1 MTSES
6 GELKACLCTEL
17 GLHFF
22 FCLMLFVVLRMLLYF
37 FFFFNL
43 ETCILSYLSCALRLS
58 SLYWPVEGIADCSLS
73 GSTTTVYLTWPRIE
87 DCCLFF

>member
-1 MTSES
+1 MHRVRLTLFLLPNAICCS
-6 GELKACLCTEL
+6 LDA
-17 GLHFF
+17 
-22 FCLMLFVVLRMLLYF
+22 FVVI
-37 FFFFNL
+37 FFFNL

-73 GSTTTVYLTWPRIE
+73 GSTTTVYLTWLRIE